1 MDRICMRQRT
11 ATVRGG
17 ALLLEAASGNHVE
30 IPAESEAWFA
40 WLESALTFTFDD
52 PIGRFSARKKR
63 RRGAEYWYVFF
74 RRGGRLY
81 ETYLGKAR
89 AITIGRLHASAGR
102 LNDLASQRP
111 AFETASSVDIQAPP
125 ADAAGLR
132 SRDATSAKL
141 GAPPIQTDHLVWTR
155 AVERLERASSSTL

>member
-1 MDRICMRQRT
+1 
-11 ATVRGG
+11 
-17 ALLLEAASGNHVE
+17 
-30 IPAESEAWFA
+30 
-40 WLESALTFTFDD
+40 FTFDD

-89 AITIGRLHASAGR
+89 AITIGRLHASAAR

-155 AVERLERASSSTL
+155 AVERLERASSSTLTVVSAPAGYGKTTLLAQWIGSSRLPAVWVTLDV